1 MSSPVSSSPPASAL
15 QPDAPELT
23 IVVPT
28 FNERDNITEL
38 ALRLDTVLAGIAW
51 EMLVVDDD
59 SPDGTSE
66 VAKAL
71 AQRDPRIRCI
81 RRVGRRGLSGA
92 CIEGMLASASPY
104 IAVMDADLQH
114 DETILPQMFE
124 RARQADI
131 VIGTRY
137 VEGGSAAGLSGRR
150 QSVSTLGGR
159 LARLVIKVEVSDPM
173 SGFFMLKRELVERL
187 APDLSTSGFKILADI
202 LSALPADASVAEV
215 PYTFRDRHSG
225 DSKLD
230 AKVLFDYLGLLLNRM
245 SGGLLPVRFLM
256 FALVGGIGLVV
267 HLLVLRTLISAM
279 PDASF
284 TLQQGI
290 ATLVAMI
297 GNFAMNNSLT
307 YRDARLKG
315 LAYLR
320 GLVLFCLGC
329 SIGAIANIGVA
340 TWVYGGMSQWWF
352 AGVVG
357 ALMGAVWNYAASNT
371 FVWRKAN

>member
-1 MSSPVSSSPPASAL
+1 MNRVLPYSDEPY
-15 QPDAPELT
+15 ELT

-28 FNERDNITEL
+28 FNERNNVTEL
-38 ALRLDTVLAGIAW
+38 ALRLEKVLAGIAW
-51 EMLVVDDD
+51 EMIVVDDD

-66 VAKAL
+66 VVKAL
-71 AQRDPRIRCI
+71 SQQDPRIRCI

-92 CIEGMLASASPY
+92 CIEGMLASASPF

-124 RARQADI
+124 RATEADI

-137 VEGGSAAGLSGRR
+137 VEGGSAEGLSGRR
-150 QSVSTLGGR
+150 QSVSTLGGK
-159 LARLVIKVEVSDPM
+159 LAKLVIKVEVSDPM

-202 LSALPADASVAEV
+202 LSALPAGAKVAEV

-230 AKVLFDYLGLLLNRM
+230 AKVLFDYLGLLLNRL

-256 FALVGGIGLVV
+256 FALVGGVGLVV
-267 HLLVLRTLISAM
+267 HLIVLRALIAVL
-279 PDASF
+279 PDLGF
-284 TLQQGI
+284 TLQQGL
-290 ATLVAMI
+290 ATFVAMI
-297 GNFAMNNSLT
+297 GNFAMNNVLT
-307 YRDARLKG
+307 YRDARLRG
-315 LAYLR
+315 LAFFR
-320 GLVLFCLGC
+320 GLILFCLGC
-329 SIGAIANIGVA
+329 SVGALANIGVA
-340 TWVYGGMSQWWF
+340 TWVYGGMSQWWL
-352 AGVVG
+352 AGLVG

>member
-1 MSSPVSSSPPASAL
+1 MPPPTPASTV
-15 QPDAPELT
+15 PELT

-28 FNERDNITEL
+28 FNERDNVSEL
-38 ALRLDTVLAGIAW
+38 ARRLDGVLTGIAW

-66 VAKAL
+66 VAKGL
-71 AQRDPRIRCI
+71 SQRDPRIRCI

-92 CIEGMLASASPY
+92 CIEGILASASPFV
-104 IAVMDADLQH
+104 AVMDADLQH
-114 DETILPQMFE
+114 DETVLPQMLQLTRE
-124 RARQADI
+124 ADI

-137 VEGGSAAGLSGRR
+137 VKGGSAEGLSGRR

-173 SGFFMLKRELVERL
+173 SGFFMVKRELVERL
-187 APDLSTSGFKILADI
+187 APKLSTSGFKILADI
-202 LSALPADASVAEV
+202 LSVLPTSAKVAEV
-215 PYTFRDRHSG
+215 PYTFRERHSG

-230 AKVLFDYLGLLLNRM
+230 AKVLFDYLGLLLNRL
-245 SGGLLPVRFLM
+245 SRGLLPVRFLM

-267 HLLVLRTLISAM
+267 HLIVLRTLIAAL
-279 PDASF
+279 PDLGF
-284 TLQQGI
+284 TVQQGI

-307 YRDARLKG
+307 YRDARLRG
-315 LAYLR
+315 IAYLR
-320 GLVLFCLGC
+320 GLILFCLGC
-329 SIGAIANIGVA
+329 SVGALANIGVA
-340 TWVYGGMSQWWF
+340 TWVYGGMRQWWL
-352 AGVVG
+352 AGLVG